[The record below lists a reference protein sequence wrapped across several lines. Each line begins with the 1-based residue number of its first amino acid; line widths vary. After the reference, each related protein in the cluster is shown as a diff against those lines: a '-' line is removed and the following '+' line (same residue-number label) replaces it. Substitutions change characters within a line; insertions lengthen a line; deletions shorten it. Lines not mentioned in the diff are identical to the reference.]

1 MVRQGGI
8 LTLDDLKNY
17 RAIHCPVISTNYHG
31 YKAFTTSALTSGPVV
46 LNVLNL
52 VKPYNFSMKGPT
64 RLNYH
69 RLIEALKFGYAGR
82 TEIRDPLYT
91 GNQDRLDELIT
102 KEWADS
108 IRSGITDV
116 SIISLYIKIFIA
128 YIRTQPIR
136 YLTTIQ
142 NLKIITP
149 MALCIYQYR

>member
-17 RAIHCPVISTNYHG
+17 RAIHRPVISTNYHG

-82 TEIRDPLYT
+82 TELEI
-91 GNQDRLDELIT
+91 
-102 KEWADS
+102 
-108 IRSGITDV
+108 
-116 SIISLYIKIFIA
+116 LYIPAIKID
-128 YIRTQPIR
+128 
-136 YLTTIQ
+136 LTSLS
-142 NLKIITP
+142 LKNGQIVSDLGSL
-149 MALCIYQYR
+149 M